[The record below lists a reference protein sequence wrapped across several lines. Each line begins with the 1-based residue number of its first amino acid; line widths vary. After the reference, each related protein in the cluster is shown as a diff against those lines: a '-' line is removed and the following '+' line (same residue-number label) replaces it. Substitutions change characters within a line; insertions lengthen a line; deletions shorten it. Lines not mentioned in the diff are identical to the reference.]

1 MKIKKLLFSA
11 YSLDIGGIET
21 ALVTLLNELAKKQ
34 YEITLVL
41 EKKQGIF
48 LEDIDNKIRIIE
60 YSPSNNKNVFL
71 RKIINL
77 AKRIKFTLKYKNK
90 FDFSASYAT
99 YSLPGSFVARTAS
112 KNNALW
118 VHSNYMALFNNDKNA
133 FNDFFGELNI
143 NQFSKIIFVSNDAK
157 NAFTEQFAEL
167 EEKSMVINNIIDYNK
182 ILKLSEEKITEKKD
196 NDITTFLYVGRLT
209 EKDKKVSRIIESAKI
224 LNEKNMPFKIMII
237 GEGKDKKQ
245 YTKMVQD
252 YNLENEIF
260 FLGKKKNPYPYFKI
274 SDYLILTSEY
284 EGFPVVY
291 NEAKILNLPVLT
303 TEVSD
308 SKTIIGNNYGIITR
322 KNIENIATNMEKAIN
337 SKIQNKEKFDFKEYN
352 QINVQKLEEI
362 IN

>member
-1 MKIKKLLFSA
+1 MKKLLFSA
-11 YSLDIGGIET
+11 YSLDVGGIET

-48 LEDIDNKIRIIE
+48 LEDIDKKIKIIE
-60 YSPSNNKNVFL
+60 YSPSNNKNAFL

-77 AKRIKFTLKYKNK
+77 AKRTKFILKYKNK

-112 KNNALW
+112 KNSVLW
-118 VHSNYMALFNNDKNA
+118 VHSNYMTLFNNDKNE
-133 FNDFFGELNI
+133 FNKFFEQLNI
-143 NQFSKIIFVSNDAK
+143 KQFSKIIFVSNDAK

-167 EEKSMVINNIIDYNK
+167 EEKSLVINNIIDYNK

-209 EKDKKVSRIIESAKI
+209 ENDKKISRIIESAKI

-245 YTKMVQD
+245 YTKMVQN
-252 YNLENEIF
+252 YELEKYVI

-291 NEAKILNLPVLT
+291 NEAKILNLPVIT
-303 TEVSD
+303 TNVSD
-308 SKTIIGNNYGIITR
+308 SETIIGNNYGIITSKDINDIA
-322 KNIENIATNMEKAIN
+322 KNMDMAIK
-337 SKIQNKEKFDFKEYN
+337 SKIQNKEKFDFKKYN
-352 QINVQKLEEI
+352 EINIQKLEKI